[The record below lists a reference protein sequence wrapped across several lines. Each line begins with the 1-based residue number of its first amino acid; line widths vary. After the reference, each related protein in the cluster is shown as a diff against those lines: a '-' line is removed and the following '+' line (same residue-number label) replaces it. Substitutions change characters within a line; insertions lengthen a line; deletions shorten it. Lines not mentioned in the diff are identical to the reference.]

1 MAEPKTTRNEGD
13 VDAFLESVDNERRKR
28 DAKSVRDLMTR
39 VTGDEAEMWG
49 NSIVGFGSYTYR
61 PKAGGAEREW
71 FKVGF
76 SPRKTAL
83 TLYIMDGF
91 SDYRSLLERLG
102 PHSTGKACLYIADL
116 GQVDTEVLSEIITRS
131 VETARDPAAD

>member
-102 PHSTGKACLYIADL
+102 PHSIGKACLYIADL
-116 GQVDTEVLSEIITRS
+116 GQVDTKVLSEIITRS

>member
-1 MAEPKTTRNEGD
+1 
-13 VDAFLESVDNERRKR
+13 
-28 DAKSVRDLMTR
+28 
-39 VTGDEAEMWG
+39 MWG
-49 NSIVGFGSYTYR
+49 SSIVGFGSYTYT
-61 PKAGGAEREW
+61 PKAGGADREW

-102 PHSTGKACLYIADL
+102 PHRTGKACLYIGDL
-116 GQVDTEVLSEIITRS
+116 GLVDVDVLSEIIAKS
-131 VETARDPAAD
+131 VATAQNPAGD

>member
-13 VDAFLESVDNERRKR
+13 VDAFLESVDNEPRKR

-76 SPRKTAL
+76 SPRKAAL
-83 TLYIMDGF
+83 TLYIMDGV
-91 SDYRSLLERLG
+91 SDYSSLLERLG